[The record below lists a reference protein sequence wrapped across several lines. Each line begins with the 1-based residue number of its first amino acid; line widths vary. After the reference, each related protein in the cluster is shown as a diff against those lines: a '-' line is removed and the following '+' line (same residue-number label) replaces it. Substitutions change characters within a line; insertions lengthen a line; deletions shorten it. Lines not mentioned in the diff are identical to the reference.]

1 VSRANGRVMTEA
13 RQNRRLAA
21 VLACGLALTGCVT
34 TTGPD
39 SGEAASPAPSTQ
51 SVTQTA
57 AIPKTAP
64 TVSAVPPPK
73 AVPEIVP
80 QAEPEPL
87 LPVPDPASLVGYDG
101 AALENL
107 FGKPSF
113 TRRDPP
119 AALWQYRNDRCTLDL
134 FLYEGAS
141 GGYSVEHL
149 EVRETAPST
158 EATEHCLRAII
169 EQKLAAAG
177 PS

>member
-1 VSRANGRVMTEA
+1 MSEA
-13 RQNRRLAA
+13 RLNRRLAVA
-21 VLACGLALTGCVT
+21 LACGLALTGCVT
-34 TTGPD
+34 TAGPD
-39 SGEAASPAPSTQ
+39 SGETASPAPATQ

-57 AIPKTAP
+57 AIPKTGP
-64 TVSAVPPPK
+64 AVPALPPPK
-73 AVPEIVP
+73 VVPAIAP

-101 AALENL
+101 TALENL

-119 AALWQYRNDRCTLDL
+119 AELWQYRNDRCTLDL

-149 EVRETAPST
+149 EFRETATST
-158 EATEHCLRAII
+158 IATEHCLRAII

-177 PS
+177 SS